1 MLEDSVLTGVRT
13 VMIKIAIA
21 EDDLEYAA
29 QLKQYITQFE
39 KEYNRKLEV
48 IFYPDGEDLVKDYA
62 NQYEV
67 LLLDIEMPKLDGM
80 ATARQIRKVDPDV
93 MILFITNM
101 AQYAIHGYEVD
112 AMDYILKPINYFSFS
127 QRLERAL
134 GRLQKRE
141 KHHLIVPVKGGTKK
155 IDVNQICY
163 IESQRHN
170 LIIHTTEESYT
181 MIATMKEME
190 EKLAELHFFRCNK
203 GYLVSLKY
211 VEGIVD
217 GCAVVNGEQLLI
229 SRGRKNE
236 FLEALA
242 EYMGE
247 VSL

>member
-1 MLEDSVLTGVRT
+1 
-13 VMIKIAIA
+13 MIKIAIA

-29 QLKQYITQFE
+29 QLKQYIAQFE

-203 GYLVSLKY
+203 GYLVSLKH

>member
-1 MLEDSVLTGVRT
+1 
-13 VMIKIAIA
+13 MIKIAIA
-21 EDDLEYAA
+21 EDDFAYAQ
-29 QLKQYITQFE
+29 QLRQYIEQFE
-39 KEYNRKLEV
+39 KEYNRKLDV
-48 IFYPDGEDLVKDYA
+48 TFYADGEDLIKDYA
-62 NQYEV
+62 NQFEI

-80 ATARQIRKVDPDV
+80 TTARQIRERDTDV

-112 AMDYILKPINYFSFS
+112 AMDYILKPINYFPFS

-134 GRLQKRE
+134 ERLQKRE
-141 KHHLIVPVKGGTKK
+141 RHHIVIPVKGGTKK
-155 IDVNQICY
+155 LDNNICY

-170 LIIHTTEESYT
+170 LTIHTTEETYT
-181 MIATMKEME
+181 IIGTMKEME
-190 EKLAELHFFRCNK
+190 EKLSERHFFRCNK

-211 VEGIVD
+211 VDGIMD
-217 GCAVVNGEQLLI
+217 GCAVVNGEHLLI